1 MMMRSIKLAACN
13 LVLFT
18 VAGLSAFG
26 CSVSASDEE
35 STDTESN
42 ALAAGPTAAQLL
54 EKVKTCNQISNGKY
68 KSDDETSANIA
79 VCDKNGAVFWKA
91 DMDVDCDGQSTSKC
105 NKNTDPWYQD
115 DTAFHQSDGKPL
127 NAETTPYVVVPSS
140 SSIWN
145 YQNSGIQG
153 GSVVAIIYNNKVI
166 YAPVGDT
173 GPTKIIGEASYGAA
187 VALGIDPNP
196 ASGGTD
202 GPVTYIV
209 FKNSKV
215 SPIESKSKASELGAQ
230 LAQKFI
236 DNN

>member
-1 MMMRSIKLAACN
+1 MILRSIKVAACN
-13 LVLFT
+13 VVIFA

-26 CSVSASDEE
+26 CSASEEEMSADTQSD
-35 STDTESN
+35 S
-42 ALAAGPTAAQLL
+42 LAAGPTAAQLL
-54 EKVKTCNQISNGKY
+54 EKVKTCNQVSNGKY
-68 KSDDETSANIA
+68 RTDDETSASVA

-91 DMDVDCDGQSTSKC
+91 DMDIDCDGLRTSKC
-105 NKNTDPWYQD
+105 NENTDPWYQN
-115 DTAFHQSDGKPL
+115 DTAFHQSNGQPL
-127 NAETTPYVVVPSS
+127 NAETTPYVVVPSPS
-140 SSIWN
+140 GTWN
-145 YQNSGIQG
+145 YKNFGIQG

-173 GPTKIIGEASYGAA
+173 GPTNIIGEASYGAA
-187 VALGIDPNP
+187 VALGINPNP
-196 ASGGTD
+196 ANGGTD

-215 SPIESKSKASELGAQ
+215 SPIESKSKAAELGAQ